1 MSENVEEAQRAV
13 LEAVQKSLAAGDST
27 ADAGVGAAA
36 VFTPTVRLAP
46 VILAGGAGTR
56 LWPMSREQFPKQL
69 IGLLGQDSLLQAT
82 AQRMQG
88 FPGPWELM
96 PEPIIVCGEEHRFVT
111 AEQMRASG
119 VNARILV
126 EPMRR
131 DTAPALTLAAAAACA
146 DGEDAIIV
154 AMPADHAIAD
164 INAFQ
169 EAIGLAAREAQ
180 AGAIATL
187 GVPPTR
193 PDTGFGYIRLG
204 ESLPGGGHRIE
215 RFVEKPAAELAAH
228 YVESGNYWWNS
239 GIFVVRAT
247 VWLDAVKRLQPAV
260 YDACTAAFA
269 AGQSEG
275 IFFRPQGE
283 QFALSPSDSVDYAVM
298 ERLGTDDSLPHGV
311 VVKLEAGWSDLGSWD
326 AVWDA
331 LDKDADGNAARGRV
345 VLDNSTSSLVHSEG
359 RLVVCVGVDN
369 VVVVETDDA
378 VLVADRAHVQD
389 IKGVVARIKAQ
400 RAPEANVH
408 RKVRRPWGYYD
419 SIDHGGRFQVK
430 RIVVY
435 PGAQLSL
442 QLHHHRAEHWIVVS
456 GTALVTCGKE
466 KFLLTENQS
475 TFIPLGNTHRL
486 ENPGKLPLEIIEVQS
501 GSYLGEDDIVR
512 FDDTYGRA

>member
-1 MSENVEEAQRAV
+1 MPSM
-13 LEAVQKSLAAGDST
+13 
-27 ADAGVGAAA
+27 
-36 VFTPTVRLAP
+36 PIVRLAP

-69 IGLLGQDSLLQAT
+69 IGLLGHDSLLQAT
-82 AQRMQG
+82 VQRMRG

-96 PEPIIVCGEEHRFVT
+96 PEPIVICGEEHRFVT
-111 AEQMRASG
+111 AEQMHASG
-119 VNARILV
+119 INARILV
-126 EPMRR
+126 EPIRR

-164 INAFQ
+164 IHAFQ
-169 EAIGLAAREAQ
+169 QAIGLAARQAE

-204 ESLPGGGHRIE
+204 EPLPGGGHRIE

-247 VWLDAVKRLQPAV
+247 VWLDVVKRLQPAV
-260 YDACTAAFA
+260 HDACVAAFA
-269 AGQSEG
+269 AGKSDG
-275 IFFRPQGE
+275 MFFRPSAE
-283 QFALSPSDSVDYAVM
+283 QFASSPSDSVDYAVM
-298 ERLGTDDSLPHGV
+298 ERLGADDSLPPGV
-311 VVKLEAGWSDLGSWD
+311 VIKLDAGWSDLGSWD

-331 LDKDADGNAARGRV
+331 LDKDADGNVARGRV
-345 VLDNSTSSLVHSEG
+345 VLDGSTSSFVHSEG
-359 RLVVCVGVDN
+359 RLVVCVGMDN

-378 VLVADRAHVQD
+378 VLVADRSHVQD
-389 IKGVVARIKAQ
+389 IKGVVARIKAE
-400 RAPEANVH
+400 RAPEANAH

-456 GTALVTCGKE
+456 GTALVTCGNE

-475 TFIPLGNTHRL
+475 TFIPLGNMHRL

>member
-1 MSENVEEAQRAV
+1 
-13 LEAVQKSLAAGDST
+13 
-27 ADAGVGAAA
+27 
-36 VFTPTVRLAP
+36 
-46 VILAGGAGTR
+46 
-56 LWPMSREQFPKQL
+56 MSREQFPKQL

-82 AQRMQG
+82 VQRMRD
-88 FPGPWELM
+88 FPEPWELTG
-96 PEPIIVCGEEHRFVT
+96 EPIVVCGDEHRFVT
-111 AEQMRASG
+111 AEQMHASG
-119 VNARILV
+119 VAARIVV
-126 EPMRR
+126 ESVRR

-146 DGEDAIIV
+146 DGGDAIIV

-164 INAFQ
+164 VGAFQ
-169 EAIGLAAREAQ
+169 QAICLAARQAE

-193 PDTGFGYIRLG
+193 PETGFGYIRLG
-204 ESLPGGGHRIE
+204 APLPGGAHRIE

-228 YVESGNYWWNS
+228 YVDSGNYWWNS

-247 VWLDAVKRLQPAV
+247 VWLDVVKRLQPAMH
-260 YDACTAAFA
+260 DACVKAFA
-269 AGQSEG
+269 AGRSDG
-275 IFFRPQGE
+275 DFFRPHAE
-283 QFALSPSDSVDYAVM
+283 HFASSPADSIDYAVM
-298 ERLGTDDSLPHGV
+298 ERLGTDEALAQGV
-311 VVKLEAGWSDLGSWD
+311 VVKLDAGWSDLGSWD

-345 VLDNSTSSLVHSEG
+345 VLEGSTSSLAHSEG
-359 RLVVCVGVDN
+359 RLVVCVGVN
-369 VVVVETDDA
+369 NIVVVETDDA
-378 VLVADRAHVQD
+378 VLVADRSHVQD

-400 RAPEANVH
+400 RAPEANAH

-456 GTALVTCGKE
+456 GTALVTCGDQ
-466 KFLLTENQS
+466 KFLLSENQS

>member
-1 MSENVEEAQRAV
+1 MDDNVQEVQGPVLAGEQRPISTSAAIAAFAMTPAV
-13 LEAVQKSLAAGDST
+13 TSVPL
-27 ADAGVGAAA
+27 
-36 VFTPTVRLAP
+36 VRLAP

-69 IGLLGQDSLLQAT
+69 IGLLGEDSLLQAT
-82 AQRMQG
+82 VQRMRG
-88 FPGPWELM
+88 FPGPLELM
-96 PEPIIVCGEEHRFVT
+96 LEPIVVCGEEHRFVT
-111 AEQMRASG
+111 AEQLHASG
-119 VNARILV
+119 IAARILV

-131 DTAPALTLAAAAACA
+131 DTAPALTLAAVAACA

-154 AMPADHAIAD
+154 AMPADHAISD
-164 INAFQ
+164 IPAFHQ
-169 EAIGLAAREAQ
+169 AIALAARQ
-180 AGAIATL
+180 AETGAIATL

-204 ESLPGGGHRIE
+204 ESIPGGAYRIE

-247 VWLDAVKRLQPAV
+247 VWLDVVKRLQPAV
-260 YDACTAAFA
+260 HDACVGAYA
-269 AGQSEG
+269 AGRSDDIFYRPSSEK
-275 IFFRPQGE
+275 
-283 QFALSPSDSVDYAVM
+283 FALSPSDSVDYAVM
-298 ERLGTDDSLPHGV
+298 ERLGTDDSLPPGV
-311 VVKLEAGWSDLGSWD
+311 VVKLDAGWSDLGSWD

-331 LDKDADGNAARGRV
+331 LDKDTDGNVARGRV
-345 VLDNSTSSLVHSEG
+345 VLDSSTSSLVHSEG
-359 RLVVCVGVDN
+359 RLVVCVGMDN

-378 VLVADRAHVQD
+378 VLVADRSHVQD
-389 IKGVVARIKAQ
+389 IKSVVARIKAQ
-400 RAPEANVH
+400 RAPEANTH

-456 GTALVTCGKE
+456 GTALVTCGTE